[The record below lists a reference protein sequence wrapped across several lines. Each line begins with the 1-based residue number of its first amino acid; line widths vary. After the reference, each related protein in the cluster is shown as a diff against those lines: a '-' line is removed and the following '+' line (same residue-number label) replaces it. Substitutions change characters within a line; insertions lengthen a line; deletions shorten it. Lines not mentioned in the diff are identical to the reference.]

1 MYILGTFSLFQLF
14 SFCLHRV
21 NESEKMCLFTLSLRV
36 FVQFRKVVT
45 PPFVFK
51 LNIYH
56 INIDC
61 HIDKLQALTILYDLL
76 LMRQRKLG

>member
-1 MYILGTFSLFQLF
+1 MRVKKNV
-14 SFCLHRV
+14 SFY
-21 NESEKMCLFTLSLRV
+21 SLSLRV